1 MSDSETMPF
10 VDAQQVKKTLKASGS
25 MRERKNLA
33 PFLKL
38 VVEIVIKPDSEILYA
53 KKKFSENSPVISL
66 QFNNNPCR

>member
-25 MRERKNLA
+25 MRERKNLE

-53 KKKFSENSPVISL
+53 K
-66 QFNNNPCR
+66 